1 MVTTKLSISFL
12 YLVKTVK
19 YLVHLNI
26 GLGKVCK
33 KRFSEC
39 FLKLNE
45 KKCACNLFVTTVFER
60 TVQVLPERTH
70 PEVHMPGNRGFILH
84 GITVLE

>member
-1 MVTTKLSISFL
+1 MQFIAIDKSLLWVSVEFGRNKG
-12 YLVKTVK
+12 YKQ
-19 YLVHLNI
+19 
-26 GLGKVCK
+26 GW
-33 KRFSEC
+33 FSEC